1 MLFFL
6 QTTKIPHNIR
16 INLDLQLLT
25 IIKLLPVQYKPN
37 KNLKLKSCQKSKLDI
52 KNCLSKMSKYS
63 RFTKFKYV
71 QLYNNDVD
79 RSQMNVGDRKIPI
92 LPNKVNQNTINL
104 LYLGN

>member
-1 MLFFL
+1 
-6 QTTKIPHNIR
+6 
-16 INLDLQLLT
+16 
-25 IIKLLPVQYKPN
+25 
-37 KNLKLKSCQKSKLDI
+37 
-52 KNCLSKMSKYS
+52 MSKYS